1 MKDEE
6 MAEEYADKMT
16 RDWSDGEYSFSV
28 EELRQ
33 AFLAGLKAGR
43 PQWHDLRKDKNDLPK
58 STGDYVTNIGV
69 LTYDHYGNGVYKWHT
84 PFCEA
89 CDYSDE
95 VSEEVIAWCEIPT
108 FDKE

>member
-1 MKDEE
+1 MTDEE
-6 MAEEYADKMT
+6 MAEEYRNKNCERWET
-16 RDWSDGEYSFSV
+16 DGLSV
-28 EELRQ
+28 DEIAKENY
-33 AFLAGLKAGR
+33 LAGLKAGR
-43 PQWHDLRKDKNDLPK
+43 TQWHDLLKDPNDLPK

-89 CDYSDE
+89 CDYSDI
-95 VSEEVIAWCEIPT
+95 VDDDEVIAWCEIPT